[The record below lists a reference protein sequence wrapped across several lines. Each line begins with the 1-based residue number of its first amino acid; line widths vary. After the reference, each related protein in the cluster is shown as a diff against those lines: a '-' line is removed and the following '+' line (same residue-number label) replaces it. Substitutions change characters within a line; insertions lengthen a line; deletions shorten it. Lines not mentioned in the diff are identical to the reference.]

1 MELWKSSENVDNKIS
16 TVYSPES
23 HILIIEPLYGGSH
36 KQFIDTLL
44 EGLKNCK
51 ISLYVLPDK
60 KWHWRARTSALY
72 FYDAVPRDVQF
83 DVIFASSV
91 LNLAEFIALRP
102 DLTRCRKILYFH
114 ENQLVYPIQH
124 VKERDFQYGYNQI
137 LSCLV
142 ADKVVFNSN
151 YNMMSF
157 LNTINKFFKL
167 QPDFRPKNLK
177 ERLLHKCD
185 VLYVPVKFPVELAIK
200 NEDILHI
207 VWPHRWEHDKDPEK
221 LFQVASALKRLECT
235 FVLSVVGKPGDNE
248 SIFKEAAKELSGY
261 IRTWG
266 YLPSKEDFFTL
277 LQECHVAISTAKH
290 EFFGISMLEAVSC
303 GCFPLCPNSLVYPEI
318 FPEECLYKNEGE
330 LLKKLKM
337 FCHKP
342 HKAVEMRCKMNID
355 LNKFSAIKLIPKYKE
370 LLVGQ

>member
-1 MELWKSSENVDNKIS
+1 MELWKSSENADNKIS

-157 LNTINKFFKL
+157 LNTINK
-167 QPDFRPKNLK
+167 PKNLK

-207 VWPHRWEHDKDPEK
+207 VWPHRW
-221 LFQVASALKRLECT
+221 
-235 FVLSVVGKPGDNE
+235 
-248 SIFKEAAKELSGY
+248 
-261 IRTWG
+261 
-266 YLPSKEDFFTL
+266 
-277 LQECHVAISTAKH
+277 
-290 EFFGISMLEAVSC
+290 LEAVSC

>member
-1 MELWKSSENVDNKIS
+1 MELWKSSENADNKIS

-137 LSCLV
+137 LS
-142 ADKVVFNSN
+142 
-151 YNMMSF
+151 
-157 LNTINKFFKL
+157 
-167 QPDFRPKNLK
+167 
-177 ERLLHKCD
+177 
-185 VLYVPVKFPVELAIK
+185 
-200 NEDILHI
+200 
-207 VWPHRWEHDKDPEK
+207 WEHDKDPEK

-235 FVLSVVGKPGDNE
+235 FVLSVVGKAGDNE